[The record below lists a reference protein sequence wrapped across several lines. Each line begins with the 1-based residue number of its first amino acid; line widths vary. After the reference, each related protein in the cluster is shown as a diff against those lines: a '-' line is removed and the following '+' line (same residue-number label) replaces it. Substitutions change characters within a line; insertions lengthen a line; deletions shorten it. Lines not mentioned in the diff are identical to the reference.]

1 MPENILWVDSSL
13 ADSEMAGLY
22 AAADAFVLP
31 TRAEGWGRPF
41 MEAMAM
47 GIPVVGTGWGGH
59 MDFIR
64 KLEEVSELRE
74 VSMKAWNESNPWPF
88 QKN

>member
-1 MPENILWVDSSL
+1 MVDVTRMPENSFGSV
-13 ADSEMAGLY
+13 
-22 AAADAFVLP
+22 P
-31 TRAEGWGRPF
+31 TPALVAPIEF
-41 MEAMAM
+41 TMKKEDFQQM
-47 GIPVVGTGWGGH
+47 GGH

-64 KLEEVSELRE
+64 KLEEVSEERE